1 MSDVETADRAEY
13 TGERSHTAALTSVQI
28 EWILND
34 FREWLEAASTAD
46 LTPPD
51 APQVTPID
59 AQSILAQF
67 TALRHEVN
75 LQTKATRIATD
86 QTAKLIEALP
96 PPPSGEPDR
105 EHMRPIIKTLLD
117 IHDSLSVARRQVE
130 KTAESV
136 EIFGDMPDPLEY
148 VEQPPAGWFQRKFG
162 RPAVEANITEA
173 FSAWVESSTGID
185 QKRSELLA
193 SAADG
198 YSMSQRR
205 IERALPQL
213 GLEPIEC
220 IGEPF
225 DPEKMEVVDTVAD
238 ADQPDGTVVEE
249 VRRGYLWNRK
259 LFRFAQV
266 KVSKS

>member
-1 MSDVETADRAEY
+1 MSDVETTDRTEY
-13 TGERSHTAALTSVQI
+13 TRERSHTAALTSVQI

-51 APQVTPID
+51 APVAPID
-59 AQSILAQF
+59 AQSIIAQF

-75 LQTKATRIATD
+75 LQTKATRVATD
-86 QTAKLIEALP
+86 QAAKILETIAP
-96 PPPSGEPDR
+96 PPPGEPDR

-136 EIFGDMPDPLEY
+136 EIFDDMPDPLEY
-148 VEQPPAGWFQRKFG
+148 VEQPPTGWFQRKFG
-162 RPAVEANITEA
+162 RPANEAYITEA
-173 FSAWVESSTGID
+173 FTAWVESSTSID
-185 QKRSELLA
+185 RKRSEQLA

-213 GLEPIEC
+213 GLEPITC
-220 IGEPF
+220 LGEPF

-238 ADQPDGTVVEE
+238 SDRPDGTVVEE